1 MSGRRAL
8 GALSDTDQEAADV
21 LLKIDDPET
30 QWRFVRAY
38 DSGETDADELATA
51 LRRYEEL
58 DADEK
63 ALARRG
69 LKRSDDGGVDLLE
82 ARDCNSPCKDY
93 YEIADDI
100 RESDA
105 VDESD
110 ATELSDSLEEAIDN
124 GDLDEAEAAELAD
137 EIELLASEY
146 DIDATE
152 VVIRSDTEYLDE
164 IGRGLEKLRTS
175 DSGRIDEFFAFD
187 AGDASAVRAM
197 VLRAVGDDDFEA
209 VTSERAFRFS
219 QDVQD
224 LSSNS
229 NVEGVGK
236 VVNEDLTAK
245 DGVVNVNDNNVKGAM
260 YELRVAEGKLVK
272 QLDSGETL
280 KLSYEPDVDFDELS
294 DSDISEIAKETSIDE
309 SDIKNYL

>member
-1 MSGRRAL
+1 M
-8 GALSDTDQEAADV
+8 
-21 LLKIDDPET
+21 
-30 QWRFVRAY
+30 
-38 DSGETDADELATA
+38 
-51 LRRYEEL
+51 
-58 DADEK
+58 
-63 ALARRG
+63 
-69 LKRSDDGGVDLLE
+69 
-82 ARDCNSPCKDY
+82 
-93 YEIADDI
+93 
-100 RESDA
+100 
-105 VDESD
+105 
-110 ATELSDSLEEAIDN
+110 
-124 GDLDEAEAAELAD
+124 DEAEAAELAD

-187 AGDASAVRAM
+187 AGDASAVRAT
-197 VLRAVGDDDFEA
+197 VLRAVGDDDFDA

-229 NVEGVGK
+229 NVEGVDK

-245 DGVVNVNDNNVKGAM
+245 DGAVNANNNNVKGAM

-294 DSDISEIAKETSIDE
+294 DSDISEIAKETDLDE
-309 SDIKNYL
+309 SEIKRYVGYKETNKDPEFDGFVIESDKKAVYYEAKSGKVIRDDIEKKSHSLSGTKGWTPM

>member
-1 MSGRRAL
+1 M
-8 GALSDTDQEAADV
+8 
-21 LLKIDDPET
+21 T
-30 QWRFVRAY
+30 QRQFVDAY
-38 DSGETDADELATA
+38 QRGDASADELATA

-63 ALARRG
+63 ALARCG
-69 LKRSDDGGVDLLE
+69 LKRSDDGGIDLLE
-82 ARDCNSPCKDY
+82 AKDCNSPCKDY

-100 RESDA
+100 RETDA
-105 VDESD
+105 IDESD
-110 ATELSDSLEEAIDN
+110 ATKLSDSLEEAIDN

-137 EIELLASEY
+137 EIERLASEY

-164 IGRGLEKLRTS
+164 IGRGLKKLRTS
-175 DSGRIDEFFAFD
+175 DSGSVNEFFAFD
-187 AGDASAVRAM
+187 AGDASAVRAT
-197 VLRAVGDDDFEA
+197 VLRAVGDDDFDA

-229 NVEGVGK
+229 NVEGIDK
-236 VVNEDLTAK
+236 VINEDLTAK
-245 DGVVNVNDNNVKGAM
+245 DGVVNANDNNVKGAM
-260 YELRVAEGKLVK
+260 YELRVAEGELAR

-280 KLSYEPDVDFDELS
+280 KLSYEPGVDFDKLS
-294 DSDISEIAKETSIDE
+294 DSDSQRLQERLVLTRVE
-309 SDIKNYL
+309 